1 MACVAEATRPNEH
14 VRGLEGSYRMQETQ
28 TGKRLGRTQSKILQT
43 LLQADSPLP
52 VQYLTQRLKIS
63 RNATYQ
69 HVTTLERDGLIEKAS
84 ISQTKGRPSQTY
96 QLTDAGREVF
106 PKHYALFATLL
117 VRLVKSRMGAR
128 EFESCLA
135 DLGDSLADQHLDRV
149 AGLEGDALIREVAN
163 IMSELGYESE
173 ASLPADGGA
182 GLEIRAHNCVFHEL
196 AQEHEEV
203 CALDIALI
211 SRLTGRQI
219 EHAECVVRGGA
230 CCRFRALARS
240 RRRES

>member
-1 MACVAEATRPNEH
+1 
-14 VRGLEGSYRMQETQ
+14 MQETQ
-28 TGKRLGRTQSKILQT
+28 AGKRLGRTQSIILQT

-52 VQYLTQRLKIS
+52 VQHLTHRLKIS

-69 HVTTLERDGLIEKAS
+69 HVTALERDGLIEKAS
-84 ISQTKGRPSQTY
+84 VSLTKGRPSQTY

-117 VRLVKSRMGAR
+117 VQLVKSRIGA
-128 EFESCLA
+128 EELEACLA
-135 DLGDSLADQHLDRV
+135 ELGDSLADQHMDRV
-149 AGLEGDALIREVAN
+149 AGLEGDELIREVAS

-173 ASLPADGGA
+173 AARPAQGEG

-211 SRLTGRQI
+211 SRLTGCQI
-219 EHAECVVRGGA
+219 EHAECVVRGGS
-230 CCRFRALARS
+230 CCRFRALVRNGPQDA
-240 RRRES
+240 